1 MLKNILPRQF
11 ADDVF
16 RLVKFHTQQV
26 TDNILRFFVVTCHD
40 ILQHGD
46 VNYTVVR
53 ITFLSPHVYR
63 LLVRRTMLIAL
74 RVFDVCV
81 CCVGLFR

>member
-26 TDNILRFFVVTCHD
+26 TDNILRFFDVTCHD

-53 ITFLSPHVYR
+53 ITFLSPRVY
-63 LLVRRTMLIAL
+63 I
-74 RVFDVCV
+74 DCW
-81 CCVGLFR
+81 